1 MRRAKSRRGPCEP
14 VLRGNL
20 LKPGVQGGLFWTG
33 PRGLCGSSSDS
44 RLTSALLQMWG
55 LGRPGRRRGLRVS
68 REGSR
73 RFNKTQSRIQS
84 RATLQVPST
93 PRGVSL
99 REIGDSGPRV
109 GPRRG
114 TDFSRV
120 VGGSRSPVGQEGW
133 RMLLSRRR
141 QRRTGRPAR
150 TPRRALAGRLEARSA
165 PAPSLFFPNKFL
177 TQIGDWIRL
186 SLACWHCLEKNL
198 VSGRKCK
205 RSKGELVELS
215 WNVTFVAGQ
224 RVAPR
229 STTALDS
236 PEEPLVLL
244 PREPCWG
251 TSSLRH
257 ES

>member
-93 PRGVSL
+93 HGADPYGRPGTLVRAWAPDAGLTFPVWLAGPGRRWDRRVGGCCCPGADKGARGAQ
-99 REIGDSGPRV
+99 SGPQDA
-109 GPRRG
+109 PWP
-114 TDFSRV
+114 
-120 VGGSRSPVGQEGW
+120 GGSRPAPPLRLLCSSQTSFLLKSGIGSGFPWPVG
-133 RMLLSRRR
+133 
-141 QRRTGRPAR
+141 
-150 TPRRALAGRLEARSA
+150 
-165 PAPSLFFPNKFL
+165 
-177 TQIGDWIRL
+177 
-186 SLACWHCLEKNL
+186 
-198 VSGRKCK
+198 
-205 RSKGELVELS
+205 
-215 WNVTFVAGQ
+215 
-224 RVAPR
+224 
-229 STTALDS
+229 TALKRIWF
-236 PEEPLVLL
+236 LGGNVNV
-244 PREPCWG
+244 PRGSWLNFLG
-251 TSSLRH
+251 T
-257 ES
+257 

>member
-1 MRRAKSRRGPCEP
+1 
-14 VLRGNL
+14 
-20 LKPGVQGGLFWTG
+20 
-33 PRGLCGSSSDS
+33 
-44 RLTSALLQMWG
+44 
-55 LGRPGRRRGLRVS
+55 
-68 REGSR
+68 
-73 RFNKTQSRIQS
+73 
-84 RATLQVPST
+84 
-93 PRGVSL
+93 
-99 REIGDSGPRV
+99 
-109 GPRRG
+109 
-114 TDFSRV
+114 
-120 VGGSRSPVGQEGW
+120 
-133 RMLLSRRR
+133 MLLSRRR

-257 ES
+257 ESQAFPLFSFFFFFENVCFSAFVVVVLSLLSGLRLQDTDLDPKGLGAYILDGIWSLCFLLLSTWL

>member
-1 MRRAKSRRGPCEP
+1 
-14 VLRGNL
+14 
-20 LKPGVQGGLFWTG
+20 
-33 PRGLCGSSSDS
+33 
-44 RLTSALLQMWG
+44 
-55 LGRPGRRRGLRVS
+55 
-68 REGSR
+68 
-73 RFNKTQSRIQS
+73 
-84 RATLQVPST
+84 
-93 PRGVSL
+93 
-99 REIGDSGPRV
+99 
-109 GPRRG
+109 
-114 TDFSRV
+114 
-120 VGGSRSPVGQEGW
+120 
-133 RMLLSRRR
+133 MLLSRRR

-236 PEEPLVLL
+236 PEEPLVLP

-257 ES
+257 ESQAFPLFSFFFLKMFAFLPLSWVYCLYYLDCGFRTQILIPRALVLTFWMEFGPSASCFFPHGSNFLLEDY